1 MRSTQAAALRLDE
14 QGVLLLARRVVA
26 AEVER
31 VEVEPLVLDLGALG
45 DLPAHRDEDVG
56 DPLGTVVS
64 GCRAPTGSRP
74 AAR

>member
-1 MRSTQAAALRLDE
+1 MRSTRPLPCRLDE

-56 DPLGTVVS
+56 DPLGDGRQRVP
-64 GCRAPTGSRP
+64 GADGPRP